1 MKKFW
6 ILWSREVALYFR
18 SPAAYVILFFFV
30 LLTGVNFYLVLNA
43 MNRGP
48 SSVTVVEAFFNN
60 TFFWFGFVL
69 PFPLITMRLFAE
81 EFKLGTIEP
90 LMTAP
95 VRDAQVVFAKYFG
108 ALFFYLVLWAP
119 SALYFAIFQWLTRVD
134 AANAAGSWLGAY
146 AMLVLIGMF
155 YLAIGCLASVLTK
168 NQVVAGVMSFAA
180 ISVMFYLGLFNMVF
194 ANVSP
199 QVRDLTAYI
208 SAIQHMMD
216 YSQGLIDTR
225 PVVFYVSMTV
235 LVLYVTFQVFQS
247 RKWRS

>member
-6 ILWSREVALYFR
+6 ILWCREIALYFR

-30 LLTGVNFYLVLNA
+30 LLTGVNFYLMVNA

-48 SSVTVVEAFFNN
+48 GSTTLVEAFFNN
-60 TFFWFGFVL
+60 VFFWFGFIL

-95 VRDAQVVFAKYFG
+95 VRDFQVVAAKYLS
-108 ALFFYLVLWAP
+108 ALFFYVVLWAP

-146 AMLVLIGMF
+146 SMLLLIGMF
-155 YLAIGCLASVLTK
+155 YIAIGCLTSVLTK
-168 NQVVAGVMSFAA
+168 NQVVAAIMAFAV
-180 ISVMFYLGLFNMVF
+180 ISVMFYIGLFNVLF
-194 ANVSP
+194 ANLSP
-199 QVRDLTAYI
+199 HVRDLTTYV
-208 SAIQHMMD
+208 SAITHMAE
-216 YSQGLIDTR
+216 YSQGLIDSR
-225 PVVFYVSMTV
+225 PIVFYLSMTG
-235 LVLYVTFQVFQS
+235 LTLYITFQIFQS
-247 RKWRS
+247 RKWRQ

>member
-6 ILWSREVALYFR
+6 ILWCREVALYFR

-30 LLTGVNFYLVLNA
+30 LLTGVNFYLMVNA

-48 SSVTVVEAFFNN
+48 GSTTLVEAFFNN
-60 TFFWFGFVL
+60 VFFWFGFIL

-95 VRDAQVVFAKYFG
+95 VRDFQVVAAKYLS
-108 ALFFYLVLWAP
+108 ALFFYVVLWAP

-146 AMLVLIGMF
+146 SMLLLIGMF
-155 YLAIGCLASVLTK
+155 YIAIGCLTSVLTK
-168 NQVVAGVMSFAA
+168 NQVVAAIMAFAV
-180 ISVMFYLGLFNMVF
+180 ISVMFYIGLFNVLF
-194 ANVSP
+194 ANLSP
-199 QVRDLTAYI
+199 HVRDLTTYV
-208 SAIQHMMD
+208 SAITHMAE

-225 PVVFYVSMTV
+225 PIVFYLSMTA
-235 LVLYVTFQVFQS
+235 LTLYFTFQIFQS
-247 RKWRS
+247 RKWRQ

>member
-6 ILWSREVALYFR
+6 ILWCREVALYFR

-30 LLTGVNFYLVLNA
+30 LLTGVNFYLMVNA

-48 SSVTVVEAFFNN
+48 GSTTLVEAFFNN
-60 TFFWFGFVL
+60 VFFWFGFIL

-95 VRDAQVVFAKYFG
+95 VRDFQVVAAKYLS
-108 ALFFYLVLWAP
+108 ALFFYVVLWAP

-146 AMLVLIGMF
+146 SMLLLIGMF
-155 YLAIGCLASVLTK
+155 YIAIGCLTSVLTK
-168 NQVVAGVMSFAA
+168 NQVVAAIMAFAV
-180 ISVMFYLGLFNMVF
+180 ISVMFYIGLFNVLF
-194 ANVSP
+194 ANLSP
-199 QVRDLTAYI
+199 HVRDLTTYV
-208 SAIQHMMD
+208 SAITHMAE

-225 PVVFYVSMTV
+225 PIVFYLSMTG
-235 LVLYVTFQVFQS
+235 LTLYITFQIFQS
-247 RKWRS
+247 RKWRQ

>member
-6 ILWSREVALYFR
+6 ILWCREVALYFR

-30 LLTGVNFYLVLNA
+30 LLTGVNFYLMVNA

-48 SSVTVVEAFFNN
+48 GSTTLVEAFFNN
-60 TFFWFGFVL
+60 VFFWFGFIL

-95 VRDAQVVFAKYFG
+95 VRDFQVVAAKYLS
-108 ALFFYLVLWAP
+108 ALFFYVVLWAP

-146 AMLVLIGMF
+146 SMLLLIGMF
-155 YLAIGCLASVLTK
+155 YIAIGCLTSVLTK
-168 NQVVAGVMSFAA
+168 NQVVAAIMAFAV
-180 ISVMFYLGLFNMVF
+180 ISVMFYIGLFNVLF
-194 ANVSP
+194 ANLSP
-199 QVRDLTAYI
+199 HVRDLTTYV
-208 SAIQHMMD
+208 SAITHMAE

-225 PVVFYVSMTV
+225 PIVFYLSMTG
-235 LVLYVTFQVFQS
+235 LTLYFTFQIFQS
-247 RKWRS
+247 RKWRQ

>member
-6 ILWSREVALYFR
+6 ILWCREIALYFR

-48 SSVTVVEAFFNN
+48 GSVTLVEAFFNN

-81 EFKLGTIEP
+81 EFKLGTIET

-95 VRDAQVVFAKYFG
+95 VRDFQVVAAKYLS
-108 ALFFYLVLWAP
+108 AVFFYVILWAP
-119 SALYFAIFQWLTRVD
+119 SALYFAIFQWLTHQS

-146 AMLVLIGMF
+146 AMLLLIGMF
-155 YLAIGCLASVLTK
+155 YIAIGCLASVLTK
-168 NQVVAGVMSFAA
+168 NQVVAAIMAFAA
-180 ISVMFYLGLFNMVF
+180 ISVMFYLGLFNLLF
-194 ANVSP
+194 ANISP

-208 SAIQHMMD
+208 SAISHMME

-225 PVVFYVSMTV
+225 PVVFYLSMTA
-235 LVLYVTFQVFQS
+235 LVLYITFQIFQS
-247 RKWRS
+247 RKWRQ

>member
-6 ILWSREVALYFR
+6 ILWCREIALYFR

-48 SSVTVVEAFFNN
+48 GSVTLVEAFFNN

-81 EFKLGTIEP
+81 EFKLGTIET

-95 VRDAQVVFAKYFG
+95 VRDFQVVAAKYLS
-108 ALFFYLVLWAP
+108 AVFFYVVLWAP
-119 SALYFAIFQWLTRVD
+119 SALYFAIFQWLTRQD

-146 AMLVLIGMF
+146 AMLMLIGMF
-155 YLAIGCLASVLTK
+155 YLSIGCLTSVMTK
-168 NQVVAGVMSFAA
+168 NQVVAAIMAFAA
-180 ISVMFYLGLFNMVF
+180 ISVMFYLGLFNLLF
-194 ANVSP
+194 ANISP
-199 QVRDLTAYI
+199 QVRDLTTYI
-208 SAIQHMMD
+208 SAISHMME

-225 PVVFYVSMTV
+225 PIIFYVSMTS
-235 LVLYVTFQVFQS
+235 LMLYITFQIFQS
-247 RKWRS
+247 RKWRQ

>member
-6 ILWSREVALYFR
+6 ILWAREVALYFR

-30 LLTGVNFYLVLNA
+30 SLTGVNFYLMLNA
-43 MNRGP
+43 MNRAPG
-48 SSVTVVEAFFNN
+48 SATLVEGFFNN

-95 VRDAQVVFAKYFG
+95 VRDGQVVFAKYLS
-108 ALFFYLVLWAP
+108 AVFFYLILWAP
-119 SALYFAIFQWLTRVD
+119 SALYFAIFQWLTSQN
-134 AANAAGSWLGAY
+134 AANAVGSWLGAY

-168 NQVVAGVMSFAA
+168 NQVVAAIMAFAA
-180 ISVMFYLGLFNMVF
+180 ISVMFYLGLFNLVF
-194 ANVSP
+194 PNLSP
-199 QVRDLTAYI
+199 QVRDLTTYV
-208 SAIQHMMD
+208 SAISHMME
-216 YSQGLIDTR
+216 YSQGVFDTR
-225 PVVFYVSMTV
+225 PVVFYVSMTL
-235 LVLYVTFQVFQS
+235 LVLYITFQVFQS
-247 RKWRS
+247 RKWRQ